1 MVCVYRIL
9 DSDSLFLVI
18 GVSFCFQMQGVY
30 LSKRFISCFQGDRK
44 EGQIVPLSLALLT
57 QNNQYAIEVHFGA
70 ACPRPQVC
78 LLSITEVVLNQ
89 EEFLC
94 RLKVVYL
101 AWFLVKMY
109 FWPNKMFVREFA
121 WFVFIPTLSFKMLTF
136 YLNSL
141 KEKKKKR
148 MGWESDMHLEGVINL
163 KVIVIIK
170 LPKIKIL
177 RNAT

>member
-1 MVCVYRIL
+1 MLIQDSRLKFPVSGDGCVL
-9 DSDSLFLVI
+9 LFPNAGSVP
-18 GVSFCFQMQGVY
+18 F
-30 LSKRFISCFQGDRK
+30 KRDLFPAFKETK

-70 ACPRPQVC
+70 VCPGPQECVC
-78 LLSITEVVLNQ
+78 VSITAVVLNQ
-89 EEFLC
+89 EFLC

-101 AWFLVKMY
+101 AWFVVKMY

-141 KEKKKKR
+141 KEKIKR
-148 MGWESDMHLEGVINL
+148 MGVGMGCAPGRCHKL
-163 KVIVIIK
+163 K
-170 LPKIKIL
+170 P
-177 RNAT
+177 NCNHQAS

>member
-1 MVCVYRIL
+1 
-9 DSDSLFLVI
+9 
-18 GVSFCFQMQGVY
+18 
-30 LSKRFISCFQGDRK
+30 
-44 EGQIVPLSLALLT
+44 
-57 QNNQYAIEVHFGA
+57 
-70 ACPRPQVC
+70 
-78 LLSITEVVLNQ
+78 
-89 EEFLC
+89 
-94 RLKVVYL
+94 
-101 AWFLVKMY
+101 
-109 FWPNKMFVREFA
+109 MFVREFA

-163 KVIVIIK
+163 NVIVIIK